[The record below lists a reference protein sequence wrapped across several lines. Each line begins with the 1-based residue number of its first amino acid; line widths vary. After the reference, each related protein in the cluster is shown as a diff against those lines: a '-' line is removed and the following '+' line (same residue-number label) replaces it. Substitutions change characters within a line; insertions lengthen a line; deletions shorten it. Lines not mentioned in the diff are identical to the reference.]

1 MGFWG
6 PSGDP
11 AFAQSPRPSGDAE
24 SEDAESEDGTPPHPK
39 GAREVGT
46 VHPSVRRGGASPRCL
61 RQLPGGEGGRGSS
74 DTEGEAKVTGNGAGP
89 RGEG

>member
-1 MGFWG
+1 MGIP
-6 PSGDP
+6 PSLR
-11 AFAQSPRPSGDAE
+11 ALARQGDAE

-61 RQLPGGEGGRGSS
+61 RQLPGVGVGGSS